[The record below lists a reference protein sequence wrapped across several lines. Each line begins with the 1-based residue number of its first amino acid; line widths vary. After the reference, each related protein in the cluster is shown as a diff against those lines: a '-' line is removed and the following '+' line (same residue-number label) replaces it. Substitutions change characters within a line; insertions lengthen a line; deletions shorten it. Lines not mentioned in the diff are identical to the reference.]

1 MLLGYNTNGFA
12 HHPLVDAI
20 AMLADLGYQSV
31 AITLD
36 YHSLNPFDPDLTSQL
51 QQVKKLLI
59 ERRLACTIETGARF
73 LLDPWQKHWPT
84 LLSPDPTS
92 RQIRRHFL
100 QRAID
105 IASELGSNCVSL
117 WSGSLNSHEKL
128 DATQTT
134 EVQQA
139 RLAEELRLLTQYAAA
154 RNIQI
159 GFEPEPGML
168 IDTMARWDQLL
179 AQGGLE
185 DLRLTLDIGHL
196 HCQGE
201 FPIAEYI
208 RRYGERLINV
218 HLEDMKQGIH
228 EHLQFGEGEMDFPP
242 IIAALQEIQ
251 YQGPIHVEL
260 SRHSHMAP
268 MAAQAAWQYLSPLV
282 SRSQN
287 R

>member
-12 HHPLVDAI
+12 HHPLADAI
-20 AMLADLGYQSV
+20 GMLADLGYQSI

-36 YHSLNPFDPDLTSQL
+36 YHSLNPFDPDLSSQL
-51 QQVKKLLI
+51 QQVKRLLQD
-59 ERRLACTIETGARF
+59 RQLACTIETGARY

-84 LLSPDPTS
+84 LLSPDSAS

-100 QRAID
+100 LRAIN
-105 IASELGSNCVSL
+105 IASELESNCVSL
-117 WSGSLNSHEKL
+117 WSGSLNAHEKL
-128 DATQTT
+128 DASQTP
-134 EVQQA
+134 EVQLT

-154 RNIQI
+154 RNVQI

-168 IDTMARWDQLL
+168 VDTMAVWDRLL
-179 AQGGLE
+179 LQGGLE
-185 DLRLTLDIGHL
+185 GLRLTLDIGHL

-201 FPIAEYI
+201 SPLADYI

-242 IIAALQEIQ
+242 IFSALEQIQ

-268 MAAQAAWQYLSPLV
+268 AAARAAWEYLSPLV
-282 SRSQN
+282 SCSQN